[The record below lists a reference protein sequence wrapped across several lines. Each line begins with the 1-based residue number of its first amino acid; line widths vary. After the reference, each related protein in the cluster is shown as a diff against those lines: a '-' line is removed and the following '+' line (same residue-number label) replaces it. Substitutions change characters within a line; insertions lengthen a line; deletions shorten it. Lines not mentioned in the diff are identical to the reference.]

1 MLFGKN
7 GKPSAE
13 KLAAA
18 AAEVYGDA
26 NKNANKNKDAKPE
39 EESVKDSSVSNFGG
53 IGSLAKTED
62 VESPKTENRTE
73 SENAEFGTYERYIA
87 DELLTKYENSK
98 AYREGSSSRKIAVR
112 VDQLIEIEDEL
123 ENEDEK
129 KKFAE
134 EIAALKERGVVDYS
148 CEKDDETAI
157 DRIWLVIDDN
167 AIKNAYKVAGRRPK
181 IDIVNDFL
189 RDIDKTVQSMLPGSN
204 YAEFLKAEKKRVA
217 EKKDF
222 TRYFFED
229 SVKNAGLL
237 RFLLFLDANEENKT
251 EQMERVLSKRL
262 FADSKYFE
270 RELRGKAI
278 SILQTIK
285 KEYEEGGAQNGSTSV
300 SAEEG
305 DRLLAEK
312 GIVRY
317 PEIFEFAGEVSV
329 MFDDGHSAD
338 FSTLTY
344 GACISALMAARVMSV
359 TFRNV
364 NRLLFIENKAVYMHY
379 LMNQKKAGDLVLFHG
394 GFVSPAKAGWFKCIT
409 GEAERNDIPAFFWGD
424 IDFAGFRK
432 FVTIKKEFCP
442 RLKSYEM
449 DSGTLRLYA
458 KYTDPLEDES
468 ERKQLEALYRDKDYD
483 TFYPVIRYMLENRVT
498 LEQESIPVD

>member
-18 AAEVYGDA
+18 AAEFYGDA
-26 NKNANKNKDAKPE
+26 NKNKADKPAEGAVKDAVVSETEQKDAFIEPEQPGGDSAPE
-39 EESVKDSSVSNFGG
+39 EE
-53 IGSLAKTED
+53 A
-62 VESPKTENRTE
+62 VEY
-73 SENAEFGTYERYIA
+73 GTYERYIA
-87 DELLTKYENSK
+87 EELLMKYENSK

-112 VDQLIEIEDEL
+112 VDQLIEIEDDL

-129 KKFAE
+129 KKFTE
-134 EIAALKERGVVDYS
+134 EIASLKEMGIVDYS
-148 CEKDDETAI
+148 CDKDDDTAI
-157 DRIWLVIDDN
+157 DRIWLVIDE
-167 AIKNAYKVAGRRPK
+167 ASIKKAYKVAGRRPK
-181 IDIVNDFL
+181 IEIVNDFL

-204 YAEFLKAEKKRVA
+204 YAEFLKAEKARVA

-285 KEYEEGGAQNGSTSV
+285 KEYEEGGAQNVSVSV

-364 NRLLFIENKAVYMHY
+364 NRLLFIESKAVYMHY

-409 GEAERNDIPAFFWGD
+409 GEAERNDIPTFFWGD

-432 FVTIKKEFCP
+432 FVRIKKEFCP
-442 RLKSYEM
+442 GLKPYEM

-458 KYTDPLEDES
+458 KYTSPFDDES
-468 ERKQLEALYRDKDYD
+468 ECRKLEALYRDKDYD
-483 TFYPVIRYMLENRVT
+483 TFYPVIRYMLENKVT